1 MIFEESAVLS
11 RTFTEAL
18 AEVKAAF
25 ASVGFGTLT
34 EIDMQATLK
43 AKIDKDIDPYV
54 IVGACNPKLAS
65 RALEIDPQIGVL
77 LPCNVV
83 VRQFGD
89 YVMVEAMDPG
99 LMASITGNDDIAPIA
114 AEARELVSQALSHLM
129 APPELPPESPDASR
143 TSNPC
148 GLPGRPPSS
157 SELHGANPDRFTGEL
172 LTDNDRTGRFG
183 KGESPCSPQS
193 PQRV

>member
-1 MIFEESAVLS
+1 MVYRGTEKTVLMIFEESAVLS

-54 IVGACNPKLAS
+54 IIGACNPQLAS
-65 RALEIDPQIGVL
+65 RAIEIDPQIGVL

-114 AEARELVSQALSHLM
+114 AEARELVGQALAHLM
-129 APPELPPESPDASR
+129 DPPELLA
-143 TSNPC
+143 
-148 GLPGRPPSS
+148 
-157 SELHGANPDRFTGEL
+157 
-172 LTDNDRTGRFG
+172 
-183 KGESPCSPQS
+183 
-193 PQRV
+193 